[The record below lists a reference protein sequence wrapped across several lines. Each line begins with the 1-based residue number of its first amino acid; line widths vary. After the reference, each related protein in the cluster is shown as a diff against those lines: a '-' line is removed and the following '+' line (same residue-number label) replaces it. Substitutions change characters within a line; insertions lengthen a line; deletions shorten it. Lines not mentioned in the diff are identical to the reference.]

1 MAGNTHF
8 VTTDT
13 KESWGNLVGPQ
24 SVAVSGRRL
33 PGWNFARGRV
43 GRSEGEERVMQ
54 GSTSGLAA
62 RLFGSQNQIAIM
74 DRLAEWTRLHLDAR
88 FASAQLYDHKRKRL
102 HVVAQRE
109 FASGLLNQ
117 FGEIPITSGTV
128 CARAARLQMPI
139 LIPDVTRDEDW
150 IPFLSLSESAGFGG
164 VLSIPLL

>member
-1 MAGNTHF
+1 
-8 VTTDT
+8 
-13 KESWGNLVGPQ
+13 
-24 SVAVSGRRL
+24 
-33 PGWNFARGRV
+33 
-43 GRSEGEERVMQ
+43 MQ